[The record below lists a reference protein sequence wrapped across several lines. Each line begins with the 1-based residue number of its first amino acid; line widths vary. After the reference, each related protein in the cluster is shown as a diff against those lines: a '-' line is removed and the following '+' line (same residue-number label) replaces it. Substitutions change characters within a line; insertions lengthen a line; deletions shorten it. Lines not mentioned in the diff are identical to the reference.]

1 MNKKLLL
8 IWTFLLCFVMGMSA
22 DKVIVFNEGTGT
34 SDNSVKITTMKEIVK
49 SGSEN
54 LTSITDAKNVYLAR
68 KGRGLKLGTSSKPGS
83 MTLNLAAPA
92 KPTAIK
98 FKAMWYKNTEKTL
111 KVAGTEFAELTGE
124 VSEYSVTMDGNTT
137 VNSITIATAGKR
149 AYITELTIVEGT
161 AASVAT
167 PTIEGTTPF
176 IGTTT
181 VTLACS
187 TADAKIY
194 YTLDGTNPTD
204 ASTEYTAPFSLD
216 ATAIVNAIA
225 YKGKDASA
233 VATMQFVAIPTVAN
247 IAELT
252 QLADGTEFVF
262 GGEAVVTAV
271 PTAKHLYLK
280 DATGVTFA
288 YDVAGGFTFEPGQ
301 HIAAGWQGKVS
312 FYKGLFEVVPTT
324 ALTAVEGVKDELTYD
339 EVTPADVTLENANK
353 VAVLKGVTYTAPAA
367 DSRNFEIK
375 KDEAAVAGYNQFGLT
390 IDEPVAGATYDIL
403 GVISRY
409 NDNAQFQPVV
419 ITRNARWIQINKD
432 VETGKDLAAVV
443 AEETETVTAA
453 GDKVGSVTLNLA
465 ANGAYTMS
473 KAISSPA
480 SVQILGDATAP
491 ATIDASALTE
501 PLVKIEGGS
510 QPAFNQ
516 NGTVNAG
523 YKGVDIVA
531 VKNVKISSLSTSL
544 LNDAQKSYIG
554 EVVVEN
560 ANVELVGSAN
570 VFDFKGYPASLSIS
584 NSTLWSKAGHT
595 GQLIK
600 TAGRVRDL
608 DGEQAEYKQAT
619 SITNSTLYQVAVGKQ
634 FNNFQ
639 GKGQKSLVLTLKNSI
654 IANSTQDGNEVRG
667 WLGGQN
673 SNNPTV
679 VYENNTYINAGAEQA
694 GWTDET
700 KQGSDQTATSHNTDP
715 GFADAANGD
724 FTVAASSQQAKF
736 RIGDSR
742 WLVEYVP
749 EDITAEKAL
758 LAEEIAKATA
768 LLGDADVE
776 NNEDAKA
783 LKAAIDEAQGV
794 YDSAETKAEVNAAIE
809 KLKAAEEAYAMSVA
823 RAELAAEIQNA
834 NALIEGK
841 DTEADADANAL
852 KTAIDKAQGVY
863 DNADATLEDVEKAL
877 EDLKAAEETYKLTLS
892 ISGVDAAAADDA
904 AWYTLQGVRVAAPQK
919 GIFIHNGKK
928 VVLK

>member
-22 DKVIVFNEGTGT
+22 DKVIVFNENTGT
-34 SDNSVKITTMKEIVK
+34 SDSSAKITTMEDIVK
-49 SGSEN
+49 SGSDY

-68 KGRGLKLGTSSKPGS
+68 KGRGIKLGTSSKPGT

-111 KVAGTEFAELTGE
+111 KVAGTEFSELTGE
-124 VSEYSVTMDGNTT
+124 VSEYSVKMDGNTT

-194 YTLDGTNPTD
+194 YTLDGTDPTN

-216 ATAIVNAIA
+216 ATATVKAKA

-262 GGEAVVTAV
+262 GGEAVVTAA

-301 HIAAGWQGKVS
+301 HITAGWQGKVS
-312 FYKGLFEVVPTT
+312 LYKSLFEVVPTT

-390 IDEPVAGATYDIL
+390 IDEPVADATYDIL

-409 NDNAQFQPVV
+409 NDNAQFQPVA

-443 AEETETVTAA
+443 AEETEAVTAA
-453 GDKVGSVTLNLA
+453 GDKVGA
-465 ANGAYTMS
+465 
-473 KAISSPA
+473 
-480 SVQILGDATAP
+480 
-491 ATIDASALTE
+491 
-501 PLVKIEGGS
+501 
-510 QPAFNQ
+510 
-516 NGTVNAG
+516 
-523 YKGVDIVA
+523 
-531 VKNVKISSLSTSL
+531 
-544 LNDAQKSYIG
+544 
-554 EVVVEN
+554 
-560 ANVELVGSAN
+560 
-570 VFDFKGYPASLSIS
+570 
-584 NSTLWSKAGHT
+584 
-595 GQLIK
+595 
-600 TAGRVRDL
+600 
-608 DGEQAEYKQAT
+608 
-619 SITNSTLYQVAVGKQ
+619 
-634 FNNFQ
+634 
-639 GKGQKSLVLTLKNSI
+639 
-654 IANSTQDGNEVRG
+654 
-667 WLGGQN
+667 
-673 SNNPTV
+673 
-679 VYENNTYINAGAEQA
+679 
-694 GWTDET
+694 
-700 KQGSDQTATSHNTDP
+700 
-715 GFADAANGD
+715 
-724 FTVAASSQQAKF
+724 
-736 RIGDSR
+736 
-742 WLVEYVP
+742 
-749 EDITAEKAL
+749 
-758 LAEEIAKATA
+758 
-768 LLGDADVE
+768 
-776 NNEDAKA
+776 
-783 LKAAIDEAQGV
+783 
-794 YDSAETKAEVNAAIE
+794 
-809 KLKAAEEAYAMSVA
+809 
-823 RAELAAEIQNA
+823 
-834 NALIEGK
+834 
-841 DTEADADANAL
+841 
-852 KTAIDKAQGVY
+852 
-863 DNADATLEDVEKAL
+863 
-877 EDLKAAEETYKLTLS
+877 
-892 ISGVDAAAADDA
+892 
-904 AWYTLQGVRVAAPQK
+904 
-919 GIFIHNGKK
+919 
-928 VVLK
+928 

>member
-1 MNKKLLL
+1 M
-8 IWTFLLCFVMGMSA
+8 
-22 DKVIVFNEGTGT
+22 
-34 SDNSVKITTMKEIVK
+34 
-49 SGSEN
+49 
-54 LTSITDAKNVYLAR
+54 
-68 KGRGLKLGTSSKPGS
+68 
-83 MTLNLAAPA
+83 
-92 KPTAIK
+92 
-98 FKAMWYKNTEKTL
+98 
-111 KVAGTEFAELTGE
+111 
-124 VSEYSVTMDGNTT
+124 
-137 VNSITIATAGKR
+137 
-149 AYITELTIVEGT
+149 
-161 AASVAT
+161 
-167 PTIEGTTPF
+167 
-176 IGTTT
+176 
-181 VTLACS
+181 
-187 TADAKIY
+187 
-194 YTLDGTNPTD
+194 
-204 ASTEYTAPFSLD
+204 
-216 ATAIVNAIA
+216 
-225 YKGKDASA
+225 
-233 VATMQFVAIPTVAN
+233 
-247 IAELT
+247 
-252 QLADGTEFVF
+252 
-262 GGEAVVTAV
+262 
-271 PTAKHLYLK
+271 
-280 DATGVTFA
+280 
-288 YDVAGGFTFEPGQ
+288 
-301 HIAAGWQGKVS
+301 
-312 FYKGLFEVVPTT
+312 
-324 ALTAVEGVKDELTYD
+324 
-339 EVTPADVTLENANK
+339 
-353 VAVLKGVTYTAPAA
+353 
-367 DSRNFEIK
+367 
-375 KDEAAVAGYNQFGLT
+375 
-390 IDEPVAGATYDIL
+390 
-403 GVISRY
+403 
-409 NDNAQFQPVV
+409 
-419 ITRNARWIQINKD
+419 
-432 VETGKDLAAVV
+432 
-443 AEETETVTAA
+443 
-453 GDKVGSVTLNLA
+453 
-465 ANGAYTMS
+465 
-473 KAISSPA
+473 
-480 SVQILGDATAP
+480 
-491 ATIDASALTE
+491 
-501 PLVKIEGGS
+501 
-510 QPAFNQ
+510 
-516 NGTVNAG
+516 NAG

-544 LNDAQKSYIG
+544 LNDAQKSYVG

-608 DGEQAEYKQAT
+608 DGDQVEYKQAT

-654 IANSTQDGNEVRG
+654 IANCTQDGNEVRG

-673 SNNPTV
+673 SKNPTV
-679 VYENNTYINAGAEQA
+679 VYENNTYINAGAEQT

-736 RIGDSR
+736 QIGDSR

-794 YDSAETKAEVNAAIE
+794 YDSAETKAEINAAIE

-823 RAELAAEIQNA
+823 RAELAVEIQNA

-863 DNADATLEDVEKAL
+863 GNTDATLEDVEKAL

>member
-1 MNKKLLL
+1 M
-8 IWTFLLCFVMGMSA
+8 
-22 DKVIVFNEGTGT
+22 
-34 SDNSVKITTMKEIVK
+34 
-49 SGSEN
+49 
-54 LTSITDAKNVYLAR
+54 
-68 KGRGLKLGTSSKPGS
+68 
-83 MTLNLAAPA
+83 
-92 KPTAIK
+92 
-98 FKAMWYKNTEKTL
+98 
-111 KVAGTEFAELTGE
+111 
-124 VSEYSVTMDGNTT
+124 
-137 VNSITIATAGKR
+137 
-149 AYITELTIVEGT
+149 
-161 AASVAT
+161 
-167 PTIEGTTPF
+167 
-176 IGTTT
+176 
-181 VTLACS
+181 
-187 TADAKIY
+187 
-194 YTLDGTNPTD
+194 
-204 ASTEYTAPFSLD
+204 
-216 ATAIVNAIA
+216 
-225 YKGKDASA
+225 
-233 VATMQFVAIPTVAN
+233 
-247 IAELT
+247 
-252 QLADGTEFVF
+252 
-262 GGEAVVTAV
+262 
-271 PTAKHLYLK
+271 
-280 DATGVTFA
+280 
-288 YDVAGGFTFEPGQ
+288 
-301 HIAAGWQGKVS
+301 
-312 FYKGLFEVVPTT
+312 
-324 ALTAVEGVKDELTYD
+324 
-339 EVTPADVTLENANK
+339 
-353 VAVLKGVTYTAPAA
+353 
-367 DSRNFEIK
+367 
-375 KDEAAVAGYNQFGLT
+375 
-390 IDEPVAGATYDIL
+390 
-403 GVISRY
+403 
-409 NDNAQFQPVV
+409 
-419 ITRNARWIQINKD
+419 
-432 VETGKDLAAVV
+432 
-443 AEETETVTAA
+443 
-453 GDKVGSVTLNLA
+453 
-465 ANGAYTMS
+465 
-473 KAISSPA
+473 
-480 SVQILGDATAP
+480 
-491 ATIDASALTE
+491 
-501 PLVKIEGGS
+501 
-510 QPAFNQ
+510 
-516 NGTVNAG
+516 
-523 YKGVDIVA
+523 
-531 VKNVKISSLSTSL
+531 
-544 LNDAQKSYIG
+544 
-554 EVVVEN
+554 VEN

-608 DGEQAEYKQAT
+608 DGDQVEYKQAT

-654 IANSTQDGNEVRG
+654 IANCTQDGNEVRG

-679 VYENNTYINAGAEQA
+679 VYENNTYINAGAEQT

-736 RIGDSR
+736 QIGDSR

-823 RAELAAEIQNA
+823 RAELAAEIQKA

-852 KTAIDKAQGVY
+852 KTAIDKAQGVC